1 MTYSRNL
8 SLSKRLNFTIDD
20 FFSIDLVQNPEE
32 ANKLSP
38 LLTTRLDVI
47 EEAQRIHNNIFKS
60 LFGRYKYAML
70 FNYSPSENKGD
81 SAIVVGEVILL
92 RKLNINVVFAC
103 ETRCTKQHL
112 DKAQGISRNY
122 TDNELIILLHG
133 GGNVIGFQ
141 RADHMRSDVIPRF
154 MRFNIIMF
162 PQSIL
167 YIKQQSHIN
176 FCKKLY
182 AMHDNLTFIWRDKNS
197 YLLGKKLFPKVRSL
211 LSPDM
216 AYQIGFMP
224 RFMQPIYDILW
235 IKREDAESP
244 VYETPQ
250 APIGLRMHVSDWINW
265 KTPRGLS
272 PMEDTFLMT
281 TNGMM
286 FLQRGRIVITDRLH
300 GHILSTLLA
309 IPHVYIDNKQR
320 KISNY
325 HNTWTAGLENVILA
339 NSSLDAVAKAKQLLI
354 KLNKDLPE
362 IKGFYTNS
370 SS

>member
-1 MTYSRNL
+1 MVFLANYGITGYISSMTYSRTL
-8 SLSKRLNFTIDD
+8 SLSKPLNFSIND
-20 FFSIDLVQNPEE
+20 FFSVDLVENPEE

-38 LLTTRLDVI
+38 LLTTRPGVI
-47 EEAQRIHNNIFKS
+47 EEAQRIHKNTFKS
-60 LFGRYKYAML
+60 LLGKYKYAML

-92 RKLNINVVFAC
+92 HKLNISVVFAC
-103 ETRCTKQHL
+103 KFGCTKQRL
-112 DKAQGISRNY
+112 DKARAIGKNY
-122 TDNELIILLHG
+122 TDNELVILFHG
-133 GGNVIGFQ
+133 GGNVIGWPV
-141 RADHMRSDVIPRF
+141 ADHWRSDLIPRF
-154 MRFNIIMF
+154 MRFNIIRF

-167 YIKQQSHIN
+167 YIKPQSHIE

-182 AMHDNLTFIWRDKNS
+182 ATHPRLTFIWRDKTS
-197 YLLGKKLFPKVRSL
+197 YILGKELFPKVRSL

-216 AYQIGFMP
+216 AYQIGLVP

-235 IKREDAESP
+235 IKRGDKESP

-250 APIGLRMHVSDWINW
+250 APIGLSMHVSDWINW
-265 KTPRGLS
+265 KTPRGTS

-309 IPHVYIDNKQR
+309 IPHVYIDNNQR

-325 HNTWTAGLENVILA
+325 HNTWTAGYEKIYFWPILA
-339 NSSLDAVAKAKQLLI
+339 RMLLQKQG
-354 KLNKDLPE
+354 NC
-362 IKGFYTNS
+362 
-370 SS
+370 